1 MKRCFSPAL
10 RMKIRCEKEKYKLA
24 VELAKLL
31 VKRDTSWEDTHSA
44 VDRSKPKI
52 HKYSASPDALSM
64 VKEGAAEGS
73 SLSAKGKKD
82 DIGETPL
89 ILATKSGCVEIAK
102 EILRV
107 YPQAIEHIDDEG
119 RNALHVAIKY
129 RQLEI
134 FEHVRKMEVPMK
146 RLVRKIDNNGNTV
159 LHTVALKRND
169 FVAEKVEGPALLLQ
183 DELLWFEVQI

>member
-1 MKRCFSPAL
+1 M
-10 RMKIRCEKEKYKLA
+10 
-24 VELAKLL
+24 
-31 VKRDTSWEDTHSA
+31 
-44 VDRSKPKI
+44 
-52 HKYSASPDALSM
+52 
-64 VKEGAAEGS
+64 
-73 SLSAKGKKD
+73 
-82 DIGETPL
+82 